1 MSKELGKYKRA
12 LEFAK
17 TGLIALSRLGGGNSD
32 GNEMARKQLEG
43 IDAILNPP
51 PVYEDVTVERWECD
65 VCGGIRQTDPCNDLC
80 LCHTTGEDLK
90 KWTYTKLTGIRRV
103 QVAQKV
109 ERSVSVEAHIN
120 GFGNVFSLNGDSLFS
135 EHPEVHRKTGTLTF
149 MVKE

>member
-1 MSKELGKYKRA
+1 MSELERYKEAVEYLTR
-12 LEFAK
+12 
-17 TGLIALSRLGGGNSD
+17 
-32 GNEMARKQLEG
+32 EMIRMHKISGARVRDDVEK
-43 IDAILNPP
+43 ILNPQ
-51 PVYEDVTVERWECD
+51 PVYEEVTVERWECPK
-65 VCGGIRQTDPCNDLC
+65 CGAVHKPEDHRDYCCNIPRSDGIS
-80 LCHTTGEDLK
+80 
-90 KWTYTKLTGIRRV
+90 LTGTRRV